1 MTKIKKKF
9 FEIIFLK
16 TQSLICTYVQHLI
29 KGASNVQKARCSFA
43 LPQNLVSL
51 LMCDI

>member
-1 MTKIKKKF
+1 MTKITKKF

-16 TQSLICTYVQHLI
+16 TQSLVYTYERHLI
-29 KGASNVQKARCSFA
+29 KGASNIQKTRCSFA